1 MYVLE
6 NPVLQRELLVNLR
19 MLRGFVLLFAYVGML
34 GVVVYVAWPSAERA
48 VMNPLK
54 LPTRA

>member
-19 MLRGFVLLFAYVGML
+19 TTRSFLLLAVYL
-34 GVVVYVAWPSAERA
+34 ALLSSVVYLA
-48 VMNPLK
+48 
-54 LPTRA
+54 